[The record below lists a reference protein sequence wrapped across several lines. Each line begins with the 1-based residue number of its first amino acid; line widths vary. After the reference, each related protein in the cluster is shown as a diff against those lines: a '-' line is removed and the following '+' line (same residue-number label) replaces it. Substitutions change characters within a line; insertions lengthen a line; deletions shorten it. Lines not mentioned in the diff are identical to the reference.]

1 MNFFVYCAHLAQE
14 PTRTFSV
21 PRPLQQLSGRSHAC
35 LIVAASVVSHTV
47 TLKQVQDMYQLIC
60 NHFIVM
66 FKIHSLLAMS
76 LVGPPGEGNSNPL
89 QYSCLEN
96 PMDRGSWQAAV
107 HGVAQSW
114 ARLSDSTFALVGPVL
129 KTLCFHCKGRGLHP
143 GREVRSHM
151 LFNSQKNEK

>member
-1 MNFFVYCAHLAQE
+1 MNFFVYCAYFAQE

-21 PRPLQQLSGRSHAC
+21 RRPLQQFSGCSHAC
-35 LIVAASVVSHTV
+35 LIVAAPVISHTV
-47 TLKQVQDMYQLIC
+47 TVKQMQDMYQLIC
-60 NHFIVM
+60 NHFTVM

-96 PMDRGSWQAAV
+96 PMDRGSRQATV

-114 ARLSDSTFALVGPVL
+114 TRLSDFAFTLIGPVL
-129 KTLCFHCKGRGLHP
+129 RTLCFHCRGCGFHP
-143 GREVRSHM
+143 WREVRSHM
-151 LFNSQKNEK
+151 LFNSQKNKK

>member
-1 MNFFVYCAHLAQE
+1 MNFFVYCAYFAQE

-21 PRPLQQLSGRSHAC
+21 RRPLQQFSGRSHAC
-35 LIVAASVVSHTV
+35 LIVAASVISHTV
-47 TLKQVQDMYQLIC
+47 TVKQMQDMYQLIC
-60 NHFIVM
+60 NHFTVM
-66 FKIHSLLAMS
+66 FKIRSLLAMS

-96 PMDRGSWQAAV
+96 PMDRGSQQATV

-114 ARLSDSTFALVGPVL
+114 TRLSDFAFTLIGPVL
-129 KTLCFHCKGRGLHP
+129 RTLCFHCRGCGFHP

-151 LFNSQKNEK
+151 LFNSQKNKK